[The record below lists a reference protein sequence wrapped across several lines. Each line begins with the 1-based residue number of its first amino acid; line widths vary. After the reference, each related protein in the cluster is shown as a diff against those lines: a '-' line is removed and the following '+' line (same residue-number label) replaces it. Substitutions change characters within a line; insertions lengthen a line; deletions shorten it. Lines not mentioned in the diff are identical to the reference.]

1 MKTQK
6 VASKLLQHSPRKVDL
21 AWNNLQAFLSLSPN
35 VLQRLAFSGNS
46 DPVFCQGSYYHVSC
60 ANFWL
65 NCVDS
70 SLPREPVTLSSLF

>member
-35 VLQRLAFSGNS
+35 VLQRLVRHFSLCKKLPALGRGVS
-46 DPVFCQGSYYHVSC
+46 VCGLGRPSGDLAVLFLLGQLLFC
-60 ANFWL
+60 F
-65 NCVDS
+65 
-70 SLPREPVTLSSLF
+70 